1 MLKMAT
7 HEWNKI
13 RMSRSMNRA
22 IAAGAFALSLGGV
35 LALKP
40 WDDAQGKKAPAIRLV
55 ADLSDKI
62 LYVYDADTVTTMYD
76 IADGKEPYPTPR
88 GSFSIRKLT
97 WNPSWRP
104 PDSKW
109 ARKKSAK
116 GPGEPGN
123 PMKVVKIFFKEP
135 DYYIHGT
142 ADLGSLGS
150 ADSHGCLRMHPDD
163 VTKLGRWVME
173 HGGEWKGENW
183 FMRILHSRRQEKII
197 YLQTPVPISVVE

>member
-1 MLKMAT
+1 
-7 HEWNKI
+7 
-13 RMSRSMNRA
+13 MSPSGGSDRSGEA
-22 IAAGAFALSLGGV
+22 VST
-35 LALKP
+35 P
-40 WDDAQGKKAPAIRLV
+40 YRLV

-62 LYVYDADTVTTMYD
+62 LYVYEADTVSLMFD

-88 GSFSIRKLT
+88 GEFTIRKLH

-104 PDSKW
+104 PPSEW
-109 ARKKSAK
+109 ARKKTAT

-142 ADLGSLGS
+142 GDIGSLGF
-150 ADSHGCLRMHPDD
+150 ADSHGCLRMAPDD
-163 VTKLGRWVME
+163 VTTIGRWVLE

-183 FMRILHSRRQEKII
+183 FMRILHSRRQEKVI
-197 YLQTPVPISVVE
+197 YLSNPVLLAVVE

>member
-1 MLKMAT
+1 MKSYRR
-7 HEWNKI
+7 KGI
-13 RMSRSMNRA
+13 
-22 IAAGAFALSLGGV
+22 AGAALAVGFAAMTGMSI
-35 LALKP
+35 AESSSSNQ
-40 WDDAQGKKAPAIRLV
+40 AAPVRMV

-62 LYVYDADTVTTMYD
+62 LYVYEADTVAKMFD
-76 IADGKEPYPTPR
+76 ISDGKDPYPTPR
-88 GSFSIRKLT
+88 GSFKVRKLN

-109 ARKKSAK
+109 ARNKSAK

-142 ADLGSLGS
+142 ADIGSLGS
-150 ADSHGCLRMHPDD
+150 ADSHGCLRMSPDD
-163 VTKLGRWVME
+163 VTELGKWVLE

-183 FMRILHSRRQEKII
+183 FMRILHSRRQEKVI
-197 YLQTPVPISVVE
+197 YLSNPVSLTVTE